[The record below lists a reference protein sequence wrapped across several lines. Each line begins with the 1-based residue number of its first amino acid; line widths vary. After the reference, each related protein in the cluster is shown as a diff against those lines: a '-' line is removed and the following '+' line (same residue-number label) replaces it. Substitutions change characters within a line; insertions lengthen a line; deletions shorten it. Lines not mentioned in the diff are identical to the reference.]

1 MKGEIFMDD
10 ERRNKRLY
18 IQDLLFY
25 IILPIIAVIVFICVP
40 KDAEEGVI
48 NFFDFLGWVIVVIE
62 LIGVAS
68 TSRRRKDPNYYSTEE
83 INRFQA
89 QIDKE
94 VKLLPA
100 LSYNFLIVA
109 LSTGAGALWYYSYTF
124 LPDIWIFIMV
134 GALVVASI
142 AFNICGK
149 ELYKANVKSKWLF
162 AAGFLCFFIFVMLAI
177 SGVMVS
183 MMFYEIFVLLVT
195 FAVIF
200 MFLSFGY
207 FISSSKIKKETKK
220 KVL

>member
-1 MKGEIFMDD
+1 M
-10 ERRNKRLY
+10 
-18 IQDLLFY
+18 
-25 IILPIIAVIVFICVP
+25 
-40 KDAEEGVI
+40 
-48 NFFDFLGWVIVVIE
+48 
-62 LIGVAS
+62 AS

-94 VKLLPA
+94 IKLLPA

-149 ELYKANVKSKWLF
+149 ELYKANLKSRVLF
-162 AAGFLCFFIFVMLAI
+162 GASFLCFFIFIMLVL
-177 SGVMVS
+177 SGVMIS
-183 MMFYEIFVLLVT
+183 TMFYDMFVLIVT
-195 FAVIF
+195 FGVIF
-200 MFLSFGY
+200 MFLSMGY

-220 KVL
+220 ESFIGGT